1 MISNNIKDEKH
12 IYVGFKLIH
21 PSDFSNV
28 DFFFVSICI
37 LSVIAVSLLIVYII
51 LNNQL
56 NKLIEKE
63 EKENEE

>member
-1 MISNNIKDEKH
+1 M
-12 IYVGFKLIH
+12 H

-37 LSVIAVSLLIVYII
+37 LAVIAVSLLIVYII

-56 NKLIEKE
+56 NALIEKE
-63 EKENEE
+63 EKESEDWLI

>member
-1 MISNNIKDEKH
+1 M
-12 IYVGFKLIH
+12 YVGFKLMH
-21 PSDFSNV
+21 PSDFSNI
-28 DFFFVSICI
+28 DFFFVSICV

-63 EKENEE
+63 ERENED